1 MRVVPDQRISGMV
14 TYIIRWPRF
23 WWDAY
28 CCGPF
33 LLLSD
38 CCRPGCARLLVSFA
52 GRLAGR
58 GAGHRDWGLWKGS
71 VVSWVCRRRSA
82 RRFVLDLQALQRGF
96 AAWAASTRGAARE
109 AIPLG
114 VKTLRRLEDVV
125 GRDGRA
131 PPRPGSCWR
140 SERRALRTD
149 KKSGAARC
157 PLFPINPPAQVRWGP
172 SAAQGCVNGVPAS

>member
-23 WWDAY
+23 WWDAFR
-28 CCGPF
+28 CAWPF

-38 CCRPGCARLLVSFA
+38 CCRPGCARLRGSFA

-58 GAGHRDWGLWKGS
+58 VQETATGAVGKGC

-82 RRFVLDLQALQRGF
+82 RCCVLDLQALQRGF
-96 AAWAASTRGAARE
+96 AAWAASTRGVAPEVIA
-109 AIPLG
+109 LD

-125 GRDGRA
+125 GREGRA
-131 PPRPGSCWR
+131 PPRPG
-140 SERRALRTD
+140 A
-149 KKSGAARC
+149 GAASGVPCAPTKRAAPRC
-157 PLFPINPPAQVRWGP
+157 PPIPINLFTQVGWDP
-172 SAAQGCVNGVPAS
+172 SAVHGCVNGVPAS